1 MVFLAVRDI
10 RQRRWTRKILIF
22 LYELEFGEKR
32 AIDAAVEI
40 VSDVMATLSASG
52 DNPVLLMKRLRK
64 SFSIKISKSQTMV
77 TVLPVLSNRY
87 CYGLTEYLRKRYPLL
102 TQLDL
107 DFCSLLAMGLS
118 AADVDYACGYDHPV
132 SFYNRRYKIRKKMD
146 IPQSVDLE
154 TYLRNLSKQLE
165 AKQKEAIRQGI
176 AARSLK
182 PVMEMLES

>member
-1 MVFLAVRDI
+1 MFLTVRDI
-10 RQRRWTRKILIF
+10 RQRKRIRKILVF

-40 VSDVMATLSASG
+40 VSDIMATLSASG

-77 TVLPVLSNRY
+77 TVLPALSNRY
-87 CYGLTEYLRKRYPLL
+87 CYGLSDYLRKRYPLL

-118 AADVDYACGYDHPV
+118 AADIDFACGYDHPV

-146 IPQSVDLE
+146 VPQAVDLE
-154 TYLRNLSKQLE
+154 AYLRNLSKQLE
-165 AKQKEAIRQGI
+165 TRLKEAVRRGMESK
-176 AARSLK
+176 SLT
-182 PVMEMLES
+182 PVLKMLEL